1 MDNSNINFGDREIL
15 DDVLSDQKS
24 ITGVYN
30 TYSNECVNPQ
40 LQSDFLD
47 ILHQEHDIQYSVFE
61 DMHRR
66 GWYEPAKAEVQKVN
80 EAKTKFEGVATQ
92 L

>member
-1 MDNSNINFGDREIL
+1 MDNMNSNFGDREIL
-15 DDVLSDQKS
+15 DDVLSDQKHIS
-24 ITGVYN
+24 GTYN
-30 TYSNECVNPQ
+30 TYSNECVNAQ

-61 DMHRR
+61 DMQKR
-66 GWYEPAKAEVQKVN
+66 GWYEPAAAEAQKVSQ
-80 EAKTKFEGVATQ
+80 AKTKFEGVATQ